1 MSYKY
6 VVTNGLKL
14 LLSAACKSFQPVSQ
28 YVAVH
33 EAALLEAAAGEPTD
47 FFSSEVTSGKRRHEG

>member
-1 MSYKY
+1 MGCLCVSPAHSWPF
-6 VVTNGLKL
+6 L
-14 LLSAACKSFQPVSQ
+14 QPVSQ